1 MCFALEL
8 FIVVHACVV
17 SLVDAC
23 LGGKCKATSTHHCHV
38 QAKEIYCSIAVA
50 FSR

>member
-1 MCFALEL
+1 MCNAPEL

-23 LGGKCKATSTHHCHV
+23 LREKCKATSTHHCHV
-38 QAKEIYCSIAVA
+38 QAKKILLG
-50 FSR
+50 